1 MPSKYR
7 ATEKDTGYFIT
18 ITTVGWVDLFTRLS
32 LRNIIVD
39 SLKYCIQNKDLELYA
54 YCIMPSHI
62 HLLCRDDGEQT
73 ISQIMRDF
81 KKFTAKKIITTI
93 QNEPESRRE
102 WLLKLFMEACEHL
115 KRNQKYKVWQNGYY
129 AEKVFSQKFIKQK
142 VNYIHNN
149 PVKDKIVANAE
160 DYLYSS
166 ARNYADLTS
175 ELKVVCL
182 PLF

>member
-1 MPSKYR
+1 MPSKYK

-32 LRNIIVD
+32 LRNVIVN
-39 SLKYCIQNKDLELYA
+39 SLQYCIENKGLELYA

-62 HLLCRDDGEQT
+62 HLLCRDYGEQT
-73 ISQIMRDF
+73 VSEIMRDF
-81 KKFTAKKIITTI
+81 KKFTAKKLVAVI
-93 QNEPESRRE
+93 QNEPESRRG
-102 WLLKLFMEACEHL
+102 WLLKMFKEACVHL
-115 KRNQKYKVWQNGYY
+115 KRNQQYKVWQNGYY

-149 PVKDKIVANAE
+149 PVKDRIVEKPE

-166 ARNYADLTS
+166 ARNYADLNS
-175 ELKVVCL
+175 ELEVVCL